1 MMINDQTYL
10 REESELNKLF
20 AEAGWSEVPRPNEL
34 RIQKIEERALS
45 ERIVKDSI
53 NFVFRDKPPHA
64 SGRKLESC
72 FLRNGT
78 GNGELLA

>member
-1 MMINDQTYL
+1 MINDQTYL
-10 REESELNKLF
+10 KEESELNKLF

-53 NFVFRDKPPHA
+53 NFVF
-64 SGRKLESC
+64 SSFESV
-72 FLRNGT
+72 LT
-78 GNGELLA
+78 GFADALLVSREIPSQDYKV